1 MTKKKLISPVIVLI
15 VFIYFYCVRGTALE
29 AESSGI
35 QPGTSYR
42 SRVGLEKRRLRSDRN
57 LNVTQR
63 ILGYVWKKRGVRDQV
78 EPF

>member
-42 SRVGLEKRRLRSDRN
+42 SLSNRRRHPQPSPRIRRAEGGLLFH
-57 LNVTQR
+57 
-63 ILGYVWKKRGVRDQV
+63 
-78 EPF
+78 P